1 MCNSRW
7 AIGNRFRR
15 TGSQGITRSLVAE
28 SITKQSEAIG
38 KQSGTRMDA
47 PGQALGSSVARDRYS
62 DKYSASCWRTG
73 RRRAW
78 MRSGPGGPNAQSGT
92 RMDAPGQSLGSSVA
106 RDRYS
111 DTYSA
116 SCWRSGRRRAWMRSG
131 PGGPNRHSRSW
142 RLSRSG
148 LLPRSHE

>member
-62 DKYSASCWRTG
+62 DTYSASCWRTEKAPRLDEIRPWWPKRAIRDTYG
-73 RRRAW
+73 RPRSIPRFQRCTRSVLGHVFGVVLALWKAPRLDEIRPWWPKQAFALVALVPERAV
-78 MRSGPGGPNAQSGT
+78 T
-92 RMDAPGQSLGSSVA
+92 SVA
-106 RDRYS
+106 
-111 DTYSA
+111 
-116 SCWRSGRRRAWMRSG
+116 
-131 PGGPNRHSRSW
+131 
-142 RLSRSG
+142 
-148 LLPRSHE
+148 